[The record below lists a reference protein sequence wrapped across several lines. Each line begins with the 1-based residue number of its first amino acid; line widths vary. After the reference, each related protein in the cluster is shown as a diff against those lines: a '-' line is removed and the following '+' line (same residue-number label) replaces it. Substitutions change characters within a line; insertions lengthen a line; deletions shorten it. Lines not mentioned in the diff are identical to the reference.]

1 MHGRRSLMIE
11 QILIPTDGTRLPAR
25 AAASGMQL
33 RQKMAAKV
41 TAVTVT
47 PPAKGMMLG
56 EVSLIRA
63 AEEYEERTSE
73 AAGAILD
80 VIGKLAA
87 EAGVPCEKLHVRSEL
102 TWHGILEA
110 ANSRKTDMIV
120 MASHGRRGLSA
131 MVIGSETQKVV
142 NQSHIAVTIYRDR

>member
-1 MHGRRSLMIE
+1 MLDH
-11 QILIPTDGTRLPAR
+11 ILIPTDGTELSAR
-25 AAASGMQL
+25 AAAFGIQL
-33 RQKMAAKV
+33 AKKMAAKV

-47 PPAKGMMLG
+47 TPAKAMMLG
-56 EVSLIRA
+56 EVSLIRDT
-63 AEEYEERTSE
+63 EEYEERTSE

-87 EAGVPCEKLHVRSEL
+87 EASVPCEKLHVRSES

-142 NQSHIAVTIYRDR
+142 NHSHIPVTIYRER